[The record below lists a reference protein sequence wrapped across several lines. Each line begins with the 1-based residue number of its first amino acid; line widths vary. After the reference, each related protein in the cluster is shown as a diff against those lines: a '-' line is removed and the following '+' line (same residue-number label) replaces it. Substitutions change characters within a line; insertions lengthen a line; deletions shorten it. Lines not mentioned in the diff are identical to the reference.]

1 MGKTIYMD
9 ENSPEPNLRET
20 IETVAVSSNDTAET
34 PNSQNPEPGHSAS
47 DLELGSIVDNRY
59 KLIEIIGEGGMG
71 TIFKVE
77 HLIFHETLAMKVAS
91 HRMDATGVQRFQRE
105 AITSKLLEHDN
116 IVKVH
121 DFGLI
126 DGIIPYFVM
135 EYVEGESLAS
145 LIAKESR
152 LSKDA
157 AFAVFLKVA
166 EALSHAHH
174 KGVVHRD
181 LKPSNIL
188 VLKDGGS
195 LTVKVVDFGIAKLI
209 VPDAETQGLTKTGEI
224 FGSPLYMS
232 PEQCAGGVIDKRSD
246 IYSFGCSLFE
256 AISGMPPFRGETAL
270 QTLILHQTAKFP
282 SLKESTMSLI
292 DEPAVDLLL
301 RKLTAKDP
309 DQRYQD
315 FDSIRIDMA
324 LVRNGLEP
332 ASANLFTASGAK
344 SVQTGKPQISKSTG
358 VIALS
363 VIAICLSIFALTRQ
377 SDDSKIREVEVQQSK
392 VITRPYKTPL
402 ANLEKDEK
410 FSSTFVG
417 ADGRLYRKFVFPKG
431 KEVGI
436 FYFGHHTIAGSHQ
449 AIAKGEVIYP
459 ASEEV
464 GFQIIK
470 DGARETSLMRGFNG
484 DEFTRLRATKM
495 MELVDD
501 RAIHDFS
508 HLRTINCLELD
519 TDNVS
524 DYSIPVIDDSFPKL
538 EVLSVPNTLITGPG
552 LAKLKR
558 IKQLTLLRMSCNENG
573 RAVVDA
579 LAGSK
584 KISYLTM
591 TNCDL
596 NDSDLEKIA
605 TMPNLTELQIRS
617 NAGITDKG
625 IAKLAPLKRL
635 KSLDLVDCRISPS
648 WVKSLQKIPNLRLV
662 NIKTESWSAAE
673 RATLKNKAG
682 VFYEVNDG
690 LVNYDKNLKDNFSN

>member
-1 MGKTIYMD
+1 
-9 ENSPEPNLRET
+9 
-20 IETVAVSSNDTAET
+20 
-34 PNSQNPEPGHSAS
+34 
-47 DLELGSIVDNRY
+47 
-59 KLIEIIGEGGMG
+59 
-71 TIFKVE
+71 
-77 HLIFHETLAMKVAS
+77 MKVAS

-105 AITSKLLEHDN
+105 AVTSKLLEHDN

-135 EYVEGESLAS
+135 DYVEGESLSS

-157 AFAVFLKVA
+157 AFAIFLKVA

-188 VLKDGGS
+188 VLKDGVS

-232 PEQCAGGVIDKRSD
+232 PEQCAGGVVDKRSD

-256 AISGMPPFRGETAL
+256 AISGMPPFKGETAL
-270 QTLILHQTAKFP
+270 QTLILHQTAKLP

-292 DEPAVDLLL
+292 DEPAVDHLL
-301 RKLTAKDP
+301 RKLTAKDAE
-309 DQRYQD
+309 QRYQD

-324 LVRNGLEP
+324 LIRNGLEP
-332 ASANLFTASGAK
+332 ASATLFTGSGAK
-344 SVQTGKPQISKSTG
+344 PAQTGKPQMSKSTG

-363 VIAICLSIFALTRQ
+363 VIAICLSIFTLTRQ
-377 SDDSKIREVEVQQSK
+377 SDDSKNREVEVRQNK
-392 VITRPYKTPL
+392 VISRPYKTPL
-402 ANLEKDEK
+402 AINLEKDEK

-417 ADGRLYRKFVFPKG
+417 ADGRLYRKYVFPKG

-436 FYFGHHTIAGSHQ
+436 FYFGHVTVTGARQ

-501 RAIHDFS
+501 KAIHDFS
-508 HLRTINCLELD
+508 HLRTLNCLELD

-524 DYSIPVIDDSFPKL
+524 DYSIPVIDNSFPKL
-538 EVLSVPNTLITGPG
+538 EILSVPNTLITGPG
-552 LAKLKR
+552 LAKSRLL
-558 IKQLTLLRMSCNENG
+558 KQLTLLRMSCNENG

-579 LAGSK
+579 LVGSK
-584 KISYLTM
+584 KITYLTM

-596 NDSDLEKIA
+596 KDADLEKIA

-635 KSLDLVDCRISPS
+635 KSLDLVDCKTSPA

-673 RATLKNKAG
+673 RATLKNNAG

-690 LVNYDKNLKDNFSN
+690 LMNYDKNLKKNYSD